1 MAIAKYTSH
10 TFKSDCHLFGLF
22 LESIMR
28 LRPVIQNPSIAPE
41 QLLNSVMPYFPWIAP
56 WTIRVSVGLT
66 SVVGSLLSEIQDILG
81 PKPELDFLRITEEP
95 TTHAGDV
102 YKRKLCVFLEPT
114 MKIEERNNALLHV
127 VGQAISASLSI
138 CYICG
143 DTLQTKNVHDEDELM
158 LYPFLKR
165 SDEFELRSGIVCV
178 CMSCAEKQWK
188 KTQQL
193 ERGKPKIGSVDKGKA
208 HCLAEKAAVP
218 AEFVG
223 EKVGELLEASVLEK
237 NNGPTVLMY
246 TEDDVNRLELNY
258 KNASKEQKLRISGM
272 VKRLRE
278 GNPNKKL
285 VTINN
290 DWRELCSDLAEK
302 FPNFS
307 EVVGFM
313 RNQLALSAEAGD
325 SVLRFCPFL
334 LLGPSGVGKTEFL
347 LTVSEYFKTRLEIID
362 IASAQSGAALTGSES
377 FWGNTQTGSLFN
389 TLVFGD
395 VGNPVFMLDEIDKA
409 KSGDYKPLAALHPLL
424 ESRQAKRFHDLSAA
438 ELTLDASNVIW
449 VATANSLESIEKSII
464 DRFVVFTI
472 DAPTK
477 KQMQAI
483 VVNQYSR
490 FIEKHPSGGFFE
502 AKARPEVL
510 SELCKYHPRKV
521 RKMIEQS
528 FGLAA
533 YDKRRYLTVQDIIDS
548 DNVKEK
554 PQNGIGFM
562 SNNF

>member
-1 MAIAKYTSH
+1 
-10 TFKSDCHLFGLF
+10 
-22 LESIMR
+22 MR
-28 LRPVIQNPSIAPE
+28 VRPVVQSPTLTSKHVID
-41 QLLNSVMPYFPWIAP
+41 SVQPYFPWISP
-56 WTIRVSVGLT
+56 WTIRVSLGLT
-66 SVVGSLLSEIQDILG
+66 RVVENLLSEIQDILG
-81 PKPELDFLRITEEP
+81 DKPELDFLRITEEP

-165 SDEFELRSGIVCV
+165 SDEYELRSGIMCV
-178 CMSCAEKQWK
+178 CMSCAEKQWIK
-188 KTQQL
+188 KKHGNHHSH
-193 ERGKPKIGSVDKGKA
+193 ENSVKSPKKKCQAQNTGLKTTEPVVEEVKDE
-208 HCLAEKAAVP
+208 LAEEVAV
-218 AEFVG
+218 A
-223 EKVGELLEASVLEK
+223 KSHD
-237 NNGPTVLMY
+237 PTVLMY

-290 DWRELCSDLAEK
+290 DWREFCSDLAEK

-347 LTVSEYFKTRLEIID
+347 LTVSDYFKTRLEIID

-377 FWGNTQTGSLFN
+377 FWGNTQTGALFAA
-389 TLVFGD
+389 LVFGD
-395 VGNPVFMLDEIDKA
+395 EGGNPIFLLDEIDKA

-449 VATANSLESIEKSII
+449 VATANALDSIEKSIV

-472 DAPTK
+472 EAPTK
-477 KQMQAI
+477 VQMQAI
-483 VVNQYSR
+483 VANQYAR
-490 FIEKHPSGGFFE
+490 FIEKHPSGCFFE
-502 AKARPEVL
+502 DKARPEVL
-510 SELCKYHPRKV
+510 AELCNYHPRKV
-521 RKMIEQS
+521 RKMLEQS

-533 YDKRRYLTVQDIIDS
+533 YDKRRYLTVQDILASEND
-548 DNVKEK
+548 KEK
-554 PQNGIGFM
+554 HKNGIGFM

>member
-1 MAIAKYTSH
+1 MIVIVPFY
-10 TFKSDCHLFGLF
+10 

-28 LRPVIQNPSIAPE
+28 LRPVVQTPSISPE
-41 QLLNSVMPYFPWIAP
+41 QVINSVQPYFPWIAP

-81 PKPELDFLRITEEP
+81 SKPELDFFRITEEP

-114 MKIEERNNALLHV
+114 IKIEERNNALFHA

-143 DTLQTKNVHDEDELM
+143 DDLQTKNVHDEDEIL

-193 ERGKPKIGSVDKGKA
+193 ERGKPKTGSVDKGKEQ
-208 HCLAEKAAVP
+208 CLAEKVAGAVP
-218 AEFVG
+218 AELVVEEVSELG
-223 EKVGELLEASVLEK
+223 ESIEASAVAK
-237 NNGPTVLMY
+237 SNDPTVLMY

-258 KNASKEQKLRISGM
+258 KNASKEQKLRINGM

-285 VTINN
+285 VTIN
-290 DWRELCSDLAEK
+290 DGWREFCDDLSEK

-307 EVVGFM
+307 EVVGFI

-347 LTVSEYFKTRLEIID
+347 LTVSDYFKTRLEIID

-377 FWGNTQTGSLFN
+377 FWGNTQTGALFAA
-389 TLVFGD
+389 LVFGD
-395 VGNPVFMLDEIDKA
+395 EGGNPIFLLDEIDKA
-409 KSGDYKPLAALHPLL
+409 RSGDYKPLAALHPLL
-424 ESRQAKRFHDLSAA
+424 ESRQAKRFHDLSIA

-449 VATANSLESIEKSII
+449 IATANSLEAIEKSIV

-472 DAPTK
+472 ESPNK
-477 KQMQAI
+477 EQMRAI
-483 VVNQYSR
+483 VANQYAR

-502 AKARPEVL
+502 EKARPEVL
-510 SELCKYHPRKV
+510 AELCKYHPRKV

-533 YDKRRYLTVQDIIDS
+533 YDKRRYLTVQDILAS

-554 PQNGIGFM
+554 PQHGIGFM